1 MKNELEKVVAQ
12 SDAAMV
18 AVATNVHRKEPQQAA
33 AQSDTASV
41 AETTNVHKYELV
53 KAVLPGPRR
62 GHGGRRGQG
71 CSARGRV

>member
-1 MKNELEKVVAQ
+1 MEKELEKVVAQ

-18 AVATNVHRKEPQQAA
+18 AVSTNVHKFEPQQAA

-53 KAVLPGPRR
+53 EAVPPGPRR
-62 GHGGRRGQG
+62 GHGGRRGQR
-71 CSARGRV
+71 CFACGRV